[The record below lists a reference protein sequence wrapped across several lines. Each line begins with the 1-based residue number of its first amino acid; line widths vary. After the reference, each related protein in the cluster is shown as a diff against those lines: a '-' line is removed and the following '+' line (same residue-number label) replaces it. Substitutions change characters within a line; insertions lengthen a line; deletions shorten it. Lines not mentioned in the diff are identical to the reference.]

1 MRNWKIIVKASGLTL
16 LVVLWSFS
24 SHGQFTEVLR
34 TGRPG
39 FTIGSFTVGKGY
51 GQIQS
56 GIDVFGSTDAS
67 NERTR
72 GILTNTVFRYGLGQ
86 TLEAGMLVE
95 YRSET
100 LDSSLSSSSRA
111 GWSNID
117 IGLKKHVLVS
127 RGPGPD
133 IGLQVRFRI
142 PNTSND
148 YPGDQV
154 ATKFMVVVGQ
164 QLSEKVRLIING
176 GGEWDPQ
183 GGPFKSMY
191 TLNLQ
196 APITASL
203 GTFVE
208 AAGSVK
214 SGRSDITF
222 QTGLA
227 WLLSHNLQL
236 DVYGSYGDNHGL
248 RSFLVSTG
256 VSWRF
261 GLSAAAH
268 R

>member
-1 MRNWKIIVKASGLTL
+1 MKALCLTL
-16 LVVLWSFS
+16 LLALWSVS

-39 FTIGSFTVGKGY
+39 FTIGSYTVGKGY

-56 GIDVFGSTDAS
+56 GIDVFGSANAS
-67 NERTR
+67 DERTR

-86 TLEAGMLVE
+86 TLEAGILVE

-100 LDSSLSSSSRA
+100 LDSGFSSASRA

-117 IGLKKHVLVS
+117 VGLKKHLLVS
-127 RGPGPD
+127 RGLGPD
-133 IGLQVRFRI
+133 IGLQIRFRI
-142 PNTSND
+142 PNTSKD

-154 ATKFMVVVGQ
+154 ATKFMFVVGQ

-176 GGEWDPQ
+176 GGECDPQ
-183 GGPFKSMY
+183 GGPFKSLF

-196 APITASL
+196 APLTGSL
-203 GTFVE
+203 GTFAE
-208 AAGSVK
+208 AAGTVK
-214 SGRSDITF
+214 SGQTEITF

-227 WLLSHNLQL
+227 WLLNENLQL
-236 DVYGSYGDNHGL
+236 DVYGSYGDNHGVQ
-248 RSFLVSTG
+248 SFLVSTG
-256 VSWRF
+256 VSWRV
-261 GLSAAAH
+261 GLSAEPQ